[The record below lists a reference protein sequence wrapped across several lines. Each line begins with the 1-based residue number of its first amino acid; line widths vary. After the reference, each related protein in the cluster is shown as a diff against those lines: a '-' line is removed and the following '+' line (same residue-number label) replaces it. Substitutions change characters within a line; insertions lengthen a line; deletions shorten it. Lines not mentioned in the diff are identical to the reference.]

1 MRRRSILNCSFKV
14 REMTNKTQFKTIDEY
29 IGTFPKNVQSI
40 LEKVRQIIQKT
51 APEAV
56 ERISYG
62 IPSFNL
68 NGRYLVYLAA
78 WKCHISLYPIPSGDV
93 AFQKE
98 LSPYL
103 SGKATTRFPLDKP
116 IPYDLVEKIVKFLM
130 KENVE

>member
-1 MRRRSILNCSFKV
+1 
-14 REMTNKTQFKTIDEY
+14 MTNKTQFGTIDEY
-29 IGTFPKNVQSI
+29 IGTFPEKVQNI
-40 LEKVRQIIQKT
+40 LEKVRKTIQKT

-56 ERISYG
+56 ETISYG

-68 NGRYLVYLAA
+68 NGRYLVYFAA
-78 WKCHISLYPIPSGDV
+78 WKCHISLYPIPSGDE

-103 SGKATTRFPLDKP
+103 SGKATTRFLLDKP

-130 KENVE
+130 KENLE